1 LCVENLQPLIKDWKI
16 SVVSSAVVSN
26 DSDRLAEYALHMS
39 RILAYPDLDVKSALK
54 DIDVMGE
61 EFRRLIKKLMPLR
74 PTQMIEQINNFLFKD
89 KQFKANVQD
98 YYNPLNSYLNAVL
111 QHRCGIPITLSI
123 LYMRIAFS
131 VNFKLYPVNFPAH
144 FLVKHMLDD
153 DDVEI
158 IIDPFY
164 GGRIM
169 DDYSLKVLLDQFY
182 PHQNVAL
189 TRGIVE
195 KANVG
200 QVLIRMLNNLKTS
213 YYESQDLDKAEIANE
228 MIISID
234 QHNPDAMRD
243 KGLILLKRG
252 NPLDAVKMLNLYLE
266 LDPEAEDADEILDII
281 KNNRTLK

>member
-26 DSDRLAEYALHMS
+26 NSDRLAEYALHMS

-98 YYNPLNSYLNAVL
+98 YYNPLNSYLNVVL
-111 QHRCGIPITLSI
+111 QHRFGIPITLSI

-144 FLVKHMLDD
+144 FLIKHILDD

-169 DDYSLKVLLDQFY
+169 DDYSLKALLDQFY

-189 TRGIVE
+189 TRAIVE

-234 QHNPDAMRD
+234 QHNADAMRD

-281 KNNRTLK
+281 RNNRTLK

>member
-26 DSDRLAEYALHMS
+26 NSDRLAEYALHMS

-98 YYNPLNSYLNAVL
+98 YYNPLNSYLNVVL

-144 FLVKHMLDD
+144 FLIKHILDD

-169 DDYSLKVLLDQFY
+169 DDYSLKALLDQFY

-189 TRGIVE
+189 TRAIVE

-234 QHNPDAMRD
+234 QHNADAMRD

-281 KNNRTLK
+281 RNNRTIK